1 MGNFEEAVIYLD
13 KYIGSTSALKF
24 LEDDYI
30 NNIKILK
37 NRMSSFFYIAKYYKS
52 KVNRDLEDLNL
63 QKSYDEYYK
72 IKNLESSFENKM
84 ALKKEELVA
93 LKKKVLIS
101 TDPLVL
107 ESLVEENKKFDSQ
120 KSIKK
125 SIKSEMDTLLSMDLL
140 FQMAERNENKR
151 DYEKTVLI
159 YREIQDIGTPPD
171 REIAL
176 RNIRRIELIKYD
188 GINRDRIS
196 R

>member
-1 MGNFEEAVIYLD
+1 M
-13 KYIGSTSALKF
+13 
-24 LEDDYI
+24 
-30 NNIKILK
+30 
-37 NRMSSFFYIAKYYKS
+37 
-52 KVNRDLEDLNL
+52 

-84 ALKKEELVA
+84 ALKKEELNA
-93 LKKKVLIS
+93 LKKKALSS
-101 TDPLVL
+101 TDSLVL
-107 ESLVEENKKFDSQ
+107 ESLNEENKKFEAL

-125 SIKSEMDTLLSMDLL
+125 SIKTEMDTLLSMDLL

-151 DYEKTVLI
+151 DYEKAVLI

-171 REIAL
+171 RELAL

-188 GINRDRIS
+188 GINREKIS